1 MTVYNV
7 LILTNI
13 VTKWWGGGGGGRRV
27 AFKIY
32 FPLLFEL
39 HILSYSLS
47 PLGVAVRL
55 S

>member
-7 LILTNI
+7 SILTNI
-13 VTKWWGGGGGGRRV
+13 VTQVVGRRGRRV
-27 AFKIY
+27 AVKIY

-39 HILSYSLS
+39 HIRSYSLS

>member
-7 LILTNI
+7 SILTNI
-13 VTKWWGGGGGGRRV
+13 VTQVVGGGGGRRV
-27 AFKIY
+27 AVKIY

-39 HILSYSLS
+39 HIRSYSLS

>member
-13 VTKWWGGGGGGRRV
+13 VTKWGGGGGGRRV